1 MSEFLFWMGGGD
13 EEVVAECPSERT
25 RISALGGTVLVTSLL
40 ALIAGTAAT
49 RDWLHVPLVLALPAG
64 VFWALAIMN
73 LDRWLLLTIRRQA
86 TPARTVLLALPRICL
101 ALILGLV
108 ISTPTLLTVFHGEVT
123 TKATE
128 ERQADQAE
136 AKRAL
141 QAQFAQIEKL
151 DGEREDLEASLSSS
165 LASSVLSESPDY
177 ARLQRQLSGEQK
189 RLSGAQNRANCEMDG
204 TCGTEHVGAGPAY
217 RAKQLQAS
225 SRAAEVDAT
234 KAQLD
239 QLRTRLLHEAGSG
252 ERQAKGY
259 AREQLADVKSELDLQ
274 NGDYKRERE
283 KIEGAYQAKIGL
295 LDQVDALATLVSEHA
310 SMRYIAILL
319 GLFILA
325 IDCVPVMFKTLSL
338 LGRPSQYELIQ
349 EDRDDR
355 QVARRLRGED
365 ARDELHQIEIASNI
379 REAQIHAKLHGE
391 AIAERL
397 RRIADLEREVSAE
410 LVPELRGRMLEMVP
424 ELADR
429 YLQRQKMFWQASGGS
444 PAQNG
449 GPARPDDPSMQ

>member
-1 MSEFLFWMGGGD
+1 MSELLFWLGGGD

-49 RDWLHVPLVLALPAG
+49 HDWLHLPLVLSLPAG

-86 TPARTVLLALPRICL
+86 TPSRTVLLALPRLCL

-128 ERQADQAE
+128 ERQADQAK
-136 AKRAL
+136 AKQAL
-141 QAQFAQIEKL
+141 HTQFAQIEKL

-189 RLSGAQNRANCEMDG
+189 RLNAAQNRANCEMDG

-217 RAKQLQAS
+217 RAKQSQAS
-225 SRAAEVDAT
+225 ARAGEVAAT
-234 KAQLD
+234 SAQLD
-239 QLRTRLLHEAGSG
+239 QLRTRLLREAGSG
-252 ERQAKGY
+252 ERQTKGY
-259 AREQLADVKSELDLQ
+259 AREQLADVESELDLQ
-274 NGDYKRERE
+274 NAAYKRERE
-283 KIEGAYQAKIGL
+283 KIEGAYQAEIGL

-338 LGRPSQYELIQ
+338 LGRPSRYELIQ
-349 EDRDDR
+349 EDRDER
-355 QVARRLRGED
+355 QVARRMLGEN
-365 ARDELHQIEIASNI
+365 ARDELRQIEIASNI

-397 RRIADLEREVSAE
+397 RRIADLEREVSDQ

-429 YLQRQKMFWQASGGS
+429 YLERQKMFWQASGGT
-444 PAQNG
+444 PGRNG
-449 GPARPDDPSMQ
+449 GPGQPEDPSMQ

>member
-1 MSEFLFWMGGGD
+1 MSELLFWLGGGD

-49 RDWLHVPLVLALPAG
+49 HDWLHVPLVLSLPAG

-86 TPARTVLLALPRICL
+86 TPSRTVLLALPRLCL

-108 ISTPTLLTVFHGEVT
+108 ISTPTLLTVFHGEVR

-128 ERQADQAE
+128 ERQADQAK
-136 AKRAL
+136 AKQAL
-141 QAQFAQIEKL
+141 HTQFAQIEKL
-151 DGEREDLEASLSSS
+151 DGEREDLEGSLSSS

-189 RLSGAQNRANCEMDG
+189 RLNAAQNRANCEMDG

-217 RAKQLQAS
+217 RAKQSQAGA
-225 SRAAEVDAT
+225 RAAEVAVT
-234 KAQLD
+234 NAQLD
-239 QLRTRLLHEAGSG
+239 QLRTRLLREAGSG

-274 NGDYKRERE
+274 NADYKRERE
-283 KIEGAYQAKIGL
+283 KIEGAYQAEIGL

-338 LGRPSQYELIQ
+338 LGRPSRYELIQ
-349 EDRDDR
+349 EDRDER
-355 QVARRLRGED
+355 QVARRMLGED
-365 ARDELHQIEIASNI
+365 ARDELRQIEIASNI

-391 AIAERL
+391 AIADRL
-397 RRIADLEREVSAE
+397 RRIADLEREVSDQ
-410 LVPELRGRMLEMVP
+410 LIPELRGRMLEMVP

-429 YLQRQKMFWQASGGS
+429 YLQRQKMFWQASGGA
-444 PAQNG
+444 PVRNG
-449 GPARPDDPSMQ
+449 GPGRPEDPSMQ